1 MKWWVVAGVA
11 ASVAS
16 AEASAS
22 VLTVGSGGSHTS
34 LQGAVSTAFLNP
46 GADEIR
52 LLAGTFTGSTVV
64 NGNLS
69 GNDVLI
75 SGSWEPGFASQGL
88 APTVLD
94 GLDAAFV
101 LNVDLAAG
109 RLELDRLT
117 ITRGFSVAQT
127 GGLDVAA
134 AGSAQIV
141 GARLRVIDS
150 RAGSGRAACVA
161 VNSNDDAVVQLMLLD
176 LENCRNEHPI
186 SGNGAALSLLARGR
200 SRISVL
206 ESTAR
211 TARTVATNV
220 MGSALNVN
228 AQGEAQVQLTG
239 MHIQDSAT
247 EGSAVFGS
255 AVAISA
261 QDTAGVHVEALDL
274 HDNVAPLAPAGTA
287 QLAISAS
294 GSALVRVGSTLIRSG
309 PQQALSATA
318 IEATTRVHLG
328 QLTLVS
334 HAGRAFQFFGS
345 GQLTLHNSIVQ
356 DNGLP
361 SVLPTGAGSHNLG
374 ADLGLPAPTF
384 VDAPNGNYRLAT
396 GSAGIDAGLGTPP
409 GGLPLLDLDR
419 RDRIQG
425 GATDIGAYE
434 KIPDAVFRNSF
445 ES

>member
-1 MKWWVVAGVA
+1 MAVVAVGWA
-11 ASVAS
+11 MSREACS
-16 AEASAS
+16 A
-22 VLTVGSGGSHTS
+22 VLTVGSGGSHVS
-34 LQGAVSTAFLNP
+34 FQDAVNTAFLNP

-75 SGSWEPGFASQGL
+75 SGSWEPGFVSQGL

-94 GLDAAFV
+94 GMDAAFV

-127 GGLDVAA
+127 GGLDLLVT
-134 AGSAQIV
+134 GSAQVV
-141 GARLRVIDS
+141 GTRLRVFDS
-150 RAGSGRAACVA
+150 RAASGRAACVA
-161 VNSNDDAVVQLMLLD
+161 VNSNNDAVVQLMLLD
-176 LENCRNEHPI
+176 LEDCRNERLNTA
-186 SGNGAALSLLARGR
+186 SGAALHLTARGR

-211 TARTVATNV
+211 TARTVATSV
-220 MGSALNVN
+220 TGGALSVN
-228 AQGEAQVQLTG
+228 ANGEAQVLLTG
-239 MHIQDSAT
+239 MHIQDSAA
-247 EGSAVFGS
+247 EGSTVFGS
-255 AVAISA
+255 ALAISA
-261 QDTAGVHVEALDL
+261 QDTAGVHVDALDL
-274 HDNVAPLAPAGTA
+274 HDNLAPLAAAGTA

-294 GSALVRVGSTLIRSG
+294 GSALVRIGSTLIHSG
-309 PQQALSATA
+309 PQQAVSATA

-334 HAGRAFQFFGS
+334 HAGRALQFFGS
-345 GQLTLHNSIVQ
+345 GQITLHNSIAQ

-361 SVLPTGAGSHNLG
+361 SALPAGAGSNNLG

-419 RDRIQG
+419 RERLQG

-434 KIPDAVFRNSF
+434 NVPDAVFRNAF